1 MGTNVVEGCCGVGT
15 KPVSPHPFVEVAWQ
29 LFRRNIFHRLELQFG
44 FRPVAFDGLR
54 VYIFQCGSRSYHFRP
69 VAFDGLSMYTC
80 GWIDEV
86 LAVVHSSV
94 GVVIVSA
101 QLTVRSP
108 LIAVDDRSGQHDTLD
123 DGEQRHH
130 SMVLYELHVADS
142 RCF

>member
-29 LFRRNIFHRLELQFG
+29 LFRRNTFHRLELQF
-44 FRPVAFDGLR
+44 D
-54 VYIFQCGSRSYHFRP
+54 FRP

-123 DGEQRHH
+123 DGEQRLR
-130 SMVLYELHVADS
+130 STVLYELHVADS

>member
-15 KPVSPHPFVEVAWQ
+15 KPVSPHPLVEVAWQ
-29 LFRRNIFHRLELQFG
+29 LFRRNTFHRLELQFG
-44 FRPVAFDGLR
+44 
-54 VYIFQCGSRSYHFRP
+54 FRP

-101 QLTVRSP
+101 QLTVRSS

-123 DGEQRHH
+123 DGEQRHR
-130 SMVLYELHVADS
+130 STVLYELHVADS